1 MVSFGHTLF
10 INGSIMSTP
19 VERLR
24 NRLYTLHSNK
34 LFEFTVIFII
44 VFSALVTGA
53 KTYEINTSLDEIVQ
67 WLDWFIT
74 LFFLFEVTI
83 RIIAEPRTLDF
94 FKKGWNVFDFVIVA
108 ASLIPVDG
116 NETVLLARLL
126 RIFRVLRLVSV
137 IPELRVLISSL
148 LKALPRMGYIA
159 LLMFIIFYIYAAIG
173 SFMFEAINPELWSN
187 ISIAMLTLFRIA
199 TFEDWTDVMYETMEI
214 YPLSWMFYITFIFLT
229 AFVFLNMMI
238 GVVLDVM
245 QREQNQYEQE
255 RDETEAEEV
264 HSIKDEITQVSA
276 KLDRLEA
283 LLVQQSHKPN

>member
-1 MVSFGHTLF
+1 MSNAIQRLQNQLF
-10 INGSIMSTP
+10 
-19 VERLR
+19 E
-24 NRLYTLHSNK
+24 LHSNK

-44 VFSALVTGA
+44 VFSALITGA
-53 KTYEINTSLDEIVQ
+53 KTYEVSSTTDALIQ
-67 WLDWFIT
+67 GLDWFIT

-83 RIIAEPRTLDF
+83 KLISEPRTLDF
-94 FKKGWNVFDFVIVA
+94 FKKGWNVFDFVIVV
-108 ASLIPVDG
+108 ASLIPIDG

-137 IPELRVLISSL
+137 IPELRILINSL

-173 SFMFEAINPELWSN
+173 SFMFENINPILWSN
-187 ISIAMLTLFRIA
+187 ISIAMLTLFRVS
-199 TFEDWTDVMYETMEI
+199 TLEDWTDVMYETMEV
-214 YPLSWMFYITFIFLT
+214 YPLSWIFYLTFIFLT

-255 RDETEAEEV
+255 RDDTEAEEV
-264 HSIKDEITQVSA
+264 LSIKAEISEVNA
-276 KLDRLEA
+276 KLDRLHAVLEQKA
-283 LLVQQSHKPN
+283 TQRTQKP

>member
-1 MVSFGHTLF
+1 MSNAIQRLKNQLF
-10 INGSIMSTP
+10 
-19 VERLR
+19 E
-24 NRLYTLHSNK
+24 LHSNK

-44 VFSALVTGA
+44 VFSALITGA
-53 KTYEINTSLDEIVQ
+53 KTYEVSSTTDALIQ
-67 WLDWFIT
+67 GLDWFIT

-83 RIIAEPRTLDF
+83 KLISEPRTLDF
-94 FKKGWNVFDFVIVA
+94 FKKGWNVFDFVIVV
-108 ASLIPVDG
+108 ASLIPIDG

-137 IPELRVLISSL
+137 IPELRILINSL

-173 SFMFEAINPELWSN
+173 SFMFENINPILWSN
-187 ISIAMLTLFRIA
+187 ISIAMLTLFRVS
-199 TFEDWTDVMYETMEI
+199 TLEDWTDVMYETMEV
-214 YPLSWMFYITFIFLT
+214 YPLSWIFYLTFIFLT

-255 RDETEAEEV
+255 RDDTEAEEV
-264 HSIKDEITQVSA
+264 LSIKAEISEVNA
-276 KLDRLEA
+276 KLDRLHAVLE
-283 LLVQQSHKPN
+283 QQPIQRTQKP

>member
-1 MVSFGHTLF
+1 MSNAIQRFQNQLF
-10 INGSIMSTP
+10 
-19 VERLR
+19 E
-24 NRLYTLHSNK
+24 LHSNK

-44 VFSALVTGA
+44 VFSALITGA
-53 KTYEINTSLDEIVQ
+53 KTYEVSSTTDALIQ
-67 WLDWFIT
+67 GLDWFIT

-83 RIIAEPRTLDF
+83 KLISEPRTLDF
-94 FKKGWNVFDFVIVA
+94 FKKGWNVFDFVIVV
-108 ASLIPVDG
+108 ASLIPIDG

-137 IPELRVLISSL
+137 IPELRILINSL

-173 SFMFEAINPELWSN
+173 SFMFENINPILWSN
-187 ISIAMLTLFRIA
+187 ISIAMLTLFRVS
-199 TFEDWTDVMYETMEI
+199 TLEDWTDVMYETMEV
-214 YPLSWMFYITFIFLT
+214 YPLSWIFYLTFIFLT

-255 RDETEAEEV
+255 RDDTEAEEV
-264 HSIKDEITQVSA
+264 LSIKAEISEVNA
-276 KLDRLEA
+276 KLDRLHAVLE
-283 LLVQQSHKPN
+283 QQPIQRTQKP